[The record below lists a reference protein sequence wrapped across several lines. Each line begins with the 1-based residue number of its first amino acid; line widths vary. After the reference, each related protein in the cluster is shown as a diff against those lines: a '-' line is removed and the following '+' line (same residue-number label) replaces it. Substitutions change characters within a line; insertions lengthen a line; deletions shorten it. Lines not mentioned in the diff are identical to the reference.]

1 MIKLILRLPKKKK
14 KFYLIKVSINKT
26 NKKPTRKR
34 IEGNGKYILPMF
46 SLIFFSYLFLL
57 VSSELSWCIKGVNDD
72 NELTFT
78 APFFLKSPKGHYKQI

>member
-1 MIKLILRLPKKKK
+1 M
-14 KFYLIKVSINKT
+14 FYLIKIPMNEKKT
-26 NKKPTRKR
+26 TTYQEKKRMVNIFNLFSPC
-34 IEGNGKYILPMF
+34 IFLPF
-46 SLIFFSYLFLL
+46 

>member
-1 MIKLILRLPKKKK
+1 MKKERKK
-14 KFYLIKVSINKT
+14 PHNKTYWEKKTMVNIFYLFF
-26 NKKPTRKR
+26 P
-34 IEGNGKYILPMF
+34 YIFLPF
-46 SLIFFSYLFLL
+46 